1 MNCTDM
7 NLDTTWKGQAFV
19 YLKGAGAM
27 KEEGWA
33 AKKAGIYSKEKAPTT
48 NPSTSLLSHFL

>member
-1 MNCTDM
+1 
-7 NLDTTWKGQAFV
+7 
-19 YLKGAGAM
+19 LKGAGAM